1 MAAFVRFGIP
11 HRYIGASTDTK
22 PAVAEVGSLC
32 YEYNTG
38 KTFVT
43 YNGADWTEYAPTAY
57 LNDISAETLTL
68 SGTTTALTFSAAAT
82 IVAASGLTLP
92 AVTLGGAVTGNAQT
106 ISNANVTVG
115 ASRTLDVSAGT
126 LTLAADQISGDKVEG
141 GTINA
146 ITVNTLTL
154 GTTLAGADKPFTGL
168 GDFTFT
174 DGSIIAT
181 ATSDSATLIF
191 KATDDDGV
199 ALAQLEV
206 MRLVGANDPYVAFGG
221 SQQSIF
227 YNSGAIT
234 IGGNVTFGA
243 GLAIA
248 SGAVNGN
255 TLLFKANDTTFLTLA
270 TGATD
275 AMTIANATMS
285 GTWLA
290 SGTVTMPALTLGGAI
305 TGGAH
310 VTMGDTYAIYSGLF
324 KGRNSTYA
332 RWGDAA
338 TTAHSLDAE
347 DDLMVT
353 GELEVTGAAFFDGD
367 VTMGTF
373 AIAADSGAVTL
384 VDMSVT
390 DAPADNT
397 EESLAFKIDGNT
409 LFKLYAQADSA
420 GAVDTMSVQYFY
432 PLQGG
437 TSASPLTLTVGTPTF
452 SQYTTCADLGTGNA
466 EAFYVKN
473 TLTGAGA
480 YGGRSRFD
488 LVVNAAAGDY
498 VNALKAYTS
507 FGASGRVT
515 GLASGFCAELA
526 LSAGTTSGS
535 YAALEAELVAAT
547 GDPVG
552 ASTSFLYCNAG
563 GTGSATVIDAQACLF
578 YFGPQLSAGAGG
590 FIDTSK
596 TTHSAYGGIRMK
608 CPDGSIKWLAVVSD

>member
-22 PAVAEVGSLC
+22 PATAEVGSLC
-32 YEYNTG
+32 YEYDTG
-38 KTFVT
+38 KTYVT
-43 YNGADWTEYAPTAY
+43 YNGAAWTEYAPTTY

-68 SGTTTALTFSAAAT
+68 SGGAGALTFSAAAT
-82 IVAASGLTLP
+82 IVAAAGLTLP

-146 ITVNTLTL
+146 VTINTLTL
-154 GTTLAGADKPFTGL
+154 GTTLTGADKPFTGL

-191 KATDDDGV
+191 KSTDDDGA

-255 TLLFKANDTTFLTLA
+255 TLLLKANDTTLMTFT

-275 AMTIANATMS
+275 TLDIGAHSISGNVTVGSGLSLSFDTYGIKITDTYIQFGDDATALGPKLMYGNATRVAVFAAD
-285 GTWLA
+285 GTSYADIMLKTVFIA
-290 SGTVTMPALTLGGAI
+290 SDLSA
-305 TGGAH
+305 TGG
-310 VTMGDTYAIYSGLF
+310 IYWNNHGYL
-324 KGRNSTYA
+324 GT
-332 RWGDAA
+332 A
-338 TTAHSLDAE
+338 TADGKYVKFLAT
-347 DDLMVT
+347 DDD
-353 GELEVTGAAFFDGD
+353 GAAGAQLEIARMVSANDPYFS
-367 VTMGTF
+367 MGGSQQWKF
-373 AIAADSGAVTL
+373 LNSGPVNA
-384 VDMSVT
+384 
-390 DAPADNT
+390 
-397 EESLAFKIDGNT
+397 
-409 LFKLYAQADSA
+409 
-420 GAVDTMSVQYFY
+420 
-432 PLQGG
+432 G
-437 TSASPLTLTVGTPTF
+437 TSGSPLALTVGAPYF
-452 SQYTTCADLGTGNA
+452 ALYSTCADLGTGNA
-466 EAFYVKN
+466 EPFYVKN

-535 YAALEAELVAAT
+535 YAALEAELVAGA
-547 GDPVG
+547 G
-552 ASTSFLYCNAG
+552 ASAGTATSFLYCNA
-563 GTGSATVIDAQACLF
+563 TGDGATVINGANGFLF
-578 YFGPQLSAGAGG
+578 ELGAGVTDTEG
-590 FIDTSK
+590 GIFEAEVNNDSMSMTHVFKCRVAGVTYYIPLNTSK
-596 TTHSAYGGIRMK
+596 GF
-608 CPDGSIKWLAVVSD
+608 

>member
-1 MAAFVRFGIP
+1 MAAFVRFSIP

-22 PAVAEVGSLC
+22 PATAEVGSLC
-32 YEYNTG
+32 YEHNTG

-43 YNGADWTEYAPTAY
+43 YNGADWTEYAPTTY

-68 SGTTTALTFSAAAT
+68 SGGAGALTFSAAAT
-82 IVAASGLTLP
+82 IVAAAGLTLP
-92 AVTLGGAVTGNAQT
+92 AVTLGGAITGNAQT

-146 ITVNTLTL
+146 ITINTLTL
-154 GTTLAGADKPFTGL
+154 GTTLTGADKPFTGL

-174 DGSIIAT
+174 DGSILAT

-191 KATDDDGV
+191 KATDDDGA

-248 SGAVNGN
+248 SGSTNGN
-255 TLLFKANDTTFLTLA
+255 TLLFKANDTTLITLT
-270 TGATD
+270 TD
-275 AMTIANATMS
+275 
-285 GTWLA
+285 
-290 SGTVTMPALTLGGAI
+290 VTDTLDI
-305 TGGAH
+305 GAH
-310 VTMGDTYAIYSGLF
+310 SLSGDLTAAASVNIYSGLF

-390 DAPADNT
+390 DAPADDA
-397 EESLAFKIDGNT
+397 EESIAFKIDGNT

-420 GAVDTMSVQYFY
+420 GAVDTMSEQFFY
-432 PLQGG
+432 PLQVG
-437 TSASPLTLTVGTPTF
+437 TSASPLTLTVGTPIF
-452 SQYTTCADLGTGNA
+452 SLYSTCADLGTGNA

-488 LVVNAAAGDY
+488 LVVNAAAGNY

-578 YFGPQLSAGAGG
+578 YFGPQLTAGAGG